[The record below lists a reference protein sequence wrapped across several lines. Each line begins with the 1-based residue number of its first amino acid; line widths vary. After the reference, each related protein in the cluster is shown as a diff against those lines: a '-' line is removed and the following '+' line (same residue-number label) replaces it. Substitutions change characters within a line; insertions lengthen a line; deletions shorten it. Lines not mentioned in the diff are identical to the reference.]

1 MHEYGHAL
9 TARRYGI
16 ETRDITLLPIGGV
29 ARLERMPR
37 DPVQELWIALAGPAV
52 NVVIAAVLA
61 LILIVTGGS
70 LSVENV
76 GLDARH
82 LLNNLLSVNLSLA
95 LFNLLPAFPMDGGRV
110 LRALLARRMPY
121 ERATRAAAS
130 VGQIMAFL
138 FGFWGLL
145 GGGIVLLFIAL
156 FVYMGAETEAQA
168 VQVESAFRD
177 LPVGRVMVTR
187 FASLSPTDTLGQA
200 VQVLLSS
207 SQQDFPVR
215 EDGQVVGLLMRRDLL
230 AALHTHGPSS
240 PVSGAMRRDV
250 TPVEARGRL
259 DEIFQRMQTD
269 GLTALPVTQAGHLA
283 GLLTM
288 ENIAEFLMVTAAL
301 EGAPT
306 VAGEAV
312 EREAAATERGTGTAG
327 AAEWRPRRGEPI

>member
-1 MHEYGHAL
+1 
-9 TARRYGI
+9 
-16 ETRDITLLPIGGV
+16 
-29 ARLERMPR
+29 
-37 DPVQELWIALAGPAV
+37 
-52 NVVIAAVLA
+52 
-61 LILIVTGGS
+61 
-70 LSVENV
+70 
-76 GLDARH
+76 
-82 LLNNLLSVNLSLA
+82 
-95 LFNLLPAFPMDGGRV
+95 
-110 LRALLARRMPY
+110 
-121 ERATRAAAS
+121 
-130 VGQIMAFL
+130 
-138 FGFWGLL
+138 
-145 GGGIVLLFIAL
+145 LFIAL